1 MNMRHS
7 WYVDTLVIKIRASK
21 MCSGLAG
28 AGPLQPGAGG
38 KNINMPTFAAAPI
51 CLNFQLELM
60 VMLPTESH
68 HASF

>member
-1 MNMRHS
+1 
-7 WYVDTLVIKIRASK
+7 

-28 AGPLQPGAGG
+28 DGPLQPGAGG

-51 CLNFQLELM
+51 CLNFQFELMVM

>member
-1 MNMRHS
+1 
-7 WYVDTLVIKIRASK
+7 

-51 CLNFQLELM
+51 CLNFQFELM
-60 VMLPTESH
+60 VMVPTESH

>member
-1 MNMRHS
+1 
-7 WYVDTLVIKIRASK
+7 

-51 CLNFQLELM
+51 CLNFQFELM
-60 VMLPTESH
+60 VMLPTKTSIQ
-68 HASF
+68 ALKSFPSYLCFTLC